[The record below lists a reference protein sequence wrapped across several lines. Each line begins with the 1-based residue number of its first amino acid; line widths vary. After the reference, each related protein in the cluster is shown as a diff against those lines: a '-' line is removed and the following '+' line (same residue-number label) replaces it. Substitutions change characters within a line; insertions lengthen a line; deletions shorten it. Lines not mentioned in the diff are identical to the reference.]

1 MGRGR
6 WDVRLIPV
14 DLFVQLVVDFLVPL
28 LLIALHPSISIGRCQ
43 IDQLDLRCIPRHY
56 HHPLHLRDLRPD
68 RLLEPPDFL
77 MVELQLGEEGLIFQ
91 VSEATPVVI
100 QSVKERL
107 VPFHGSYTLF
117 KLY

>member
-14 DLFVQLVVDFLVPL
+14 YLLIQLVVDFLVPL
-28 LLIALHPSISIGRCQ
+28 LLIALHSSITGGRFQ

-56 HHPLHLRDLRPD
+56 QCPLDFRDLRPD

-77 MVELQLGEEGLIFQ
+77 MVELQLGEEGLIIK

-100 QSVKERL
+100 QSVKERF
-107 VPFHGSYTLF
+107 VPFQGGYTLF